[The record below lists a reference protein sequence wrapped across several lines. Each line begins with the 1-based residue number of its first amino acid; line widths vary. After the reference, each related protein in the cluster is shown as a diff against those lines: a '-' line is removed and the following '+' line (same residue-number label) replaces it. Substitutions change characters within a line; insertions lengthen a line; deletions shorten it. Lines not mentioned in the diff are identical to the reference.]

1 MRSKELFWNLF
12 CGRGCTNYGYF
23 LSSLKSML
31 LWPVAR
37 RRNAFWQ
44 FCLFIILS
52 NTHNYPIKA
61 VSLPLTCFFPCI
73 FCQFFFL
80 LSLNT
85 WITASKGQMNIFR
98 YAEIASYDSF
108 FFSDGL
114 LWLKGSTDPN
124 AVASEWSFRACGV
137 WLRISMCC
145 LFSLFFL
152 YYRNFW
158 EYSRSAVLF
167 IFSCQGSWQLIVV
180 LWINYARVHT

>member
-98 YAEIASYDSF
+98 YAEIASYDF
-108 FFSDGL
+108 FFFLMGCYDL
-114 LWLKGSTDPN
+114 
-124 AVASEWSFRACGV
+124 RALQILMQWHLNEVSLHVESGCGFQCV
-137 WLRISMCC
+137 V
-145 LFSLFFL
+145 FSLSSFCTTEISGNIQGVQYSSFSVVKVADSL
-152 YYRNFW
+152 LSYY
-158 EYSRSAVLF
+158 E
-167 IFSCQGSWQLIVV
+167 
-180 LWINYARVHT
+180 